1 MYKKVW
7 LIFLTFFISL
17 CARNAQETF
26 LRANKLYE
34 EKEYIKALQEY
45 QTIEKKGPA
54 VYYNMGNCYYHIG
67 NETQALICYKRARKY
82 AKNNLINSC
91 NYNIDLI
98 EQSGEESHFSWLIAL
113 FNKQIN
119 RFSLLIMQ
127 LFFLVLWLLFCW
139 AFYTRKKTKNKIMV
153 YGSFL
158 LLVPLSLLLYG
169 KYKSVSCSKG
179 IVHFETPLYAGP
191 NAQYHVRK
199 TLLAMQEVEIQQ
211 EKDKWFKIRYN
222 KNVGWIPKDVI
233 TKI

>member
-1 MYKKVW
+1 MRKKVC
-7 LIFLTFFISL
+7 LIFLMLFVSL

-45 QTIEKKGPA
+45 QSIEKKGPA

-67 NETQALICYKRARKY
+67 NETQALICYKRAKKD
-82 AKNNLINSC
+82 AKNNLIDNC

-98 EQSGEESHFSWLIAL
+98 AHPGEVSHFSWFASLC
-113 FNKQIN
+113 NKQIN
-119 RFSLLIMQ
+119 RFSLLMIQ
-127 LFFLVLWLLFCW
+127 LLFLILWLLFCW
-139 AFYTRKKTKNKIMV
+139 LLYTRKQFKNKLMV
-153 YGSFL
+153 CGAFL
-158 LLVPLSLLLYG
+158 FLVPLSFVLYE
-169 KYKSVSCSKG
+169 KYKSVCHLKG
-179 IVHFETPLYAGP
+179 IVCFETSLYAGP
-191 NAQYHVRK
+191 NTQYHVRQ

-233 TKI
+233 TII